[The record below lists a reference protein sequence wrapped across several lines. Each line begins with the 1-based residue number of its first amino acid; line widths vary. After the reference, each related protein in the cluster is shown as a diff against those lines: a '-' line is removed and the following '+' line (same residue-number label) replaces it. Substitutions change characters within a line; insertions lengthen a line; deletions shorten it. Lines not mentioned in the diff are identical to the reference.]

1 MLIIRAWREPGTSDP
16 GLRAQVVWRR
26 DIDDDESAMGW
37 ATNADQV
44 VELVRT
50 WIEAYLSD
58 GSGATD

>member
-1 MLIIRAWREPGTSDP
+1 
-16 GLRAQVVWRR
+16 
-26 DIDDDESAMGW
+26 MGW